1 MDGFWT
7 WLASAFTTFEV
18 PLTIFFTIVIAVLVR
33 WILLLINRR
42 VVRQIVSG
50 VKRRTRTDVT
60 QAIMSSPMVAYRIV
74 QRTRTMASVLDN
86 LVTWAIAGLA
96 IIIILQALG
105 ASITAVVASVGFIG
119 VALGI
124 GAQATVKDLLNG
136 LFMVFED
143 QLGVGDIVDLGVAT
157 GIVESVG
164 VRVTTLRDVNGTLWF
179 VRNGEIERVGNMSQ
193 GWARVIVDLAV
204 PYETDVDA
212 VEAKLL
218 ETMVAM
224 ASSAKWRSN
233 IIEKPEVWG
242 LETISAEAL
251 VIRLVMKTRTN
262 AKDDV
267 SRELRM
273 RLKNALDEMGVRLP
287 SLNTVV
293 LAGFDD
299 ATRIRGARPPKTAAI
314 PTMAEAAATAAAA
327 RPSKAPKA
335 PRAPRA
341 PRASKTPPTSSRPSA
356 SSTPQTSSRPSTQPK
371 PPAPKAGS

>member
-1 MDGFWT
+1 MDGFWGA
-7 WLASAFTTFEV
+7 LNDISTTFTV
-18 PLTIFFTIVIAVLVR
+18 PLTIFVTIVIAVLVR

-50 VKRRTRTDVT
+50 VKKRSRTDDT
-60 QAIMSSPMVAYRIV
+60 QAIMSSPLVANRIV

-86 LVTWAIAGLA
+86 LTTWVIAGIAL
-96 IIIILQALG
+96 IIILKTLSADMTTVVT
-105 ASITAVVASVGFIG
+105 SIGFVG

-124 GAQATVKDLLNG
+124 GAQTTVKDLLNG

-143 QLGVGDIVDLGVAT
+143 QVGVGDIVDLGPAT

-179 VRNGEIERVGNMSQ
+179 VRNGEINRVGNMSQ
-193 GWARVIVDLAV
+193 GWARVIIDLAV
-204 PYETDVDA
+204 PYDTDVDA

-224 ASSAKWRSN
+224 ASSAKWRTN
-233 IIEKPEVWG
+233 IIEKPEIWG

-273 RLKNALDEMGVRLP
+273 RLKAALDEMGIKLP

-299 ATRIRGARPPKTAAI
+299 ATRIRGSRPPKTAVI
-314 PTMAEAAATAAAA
+314 PTVAEAAAKAAAA
-327 RPSKAPKA
+327 RSPKA
-335 PRAPRA
+335 VPKTPRAPRA
-341 PRASKTPPTSSRPSA
+341 PRT
-356 SSTPQTSSRPSTQPK
+356 
-371 PPAPKAGS
+371 PKAKP

>member
-1 MDGFWT
+1 MDGFWG
-7 WLASAFTTFEV
+7 WLNSVFTMFEV

-42 VVRQIVSG
+42 VVRQVVSG
-50 VKRRTRTDVT
+50 VKKRTRTDDT
-60 QAIMSSPMVAYRIV
+60 QAIMSSPMVANRIV

-96 IIIILQALG
+96 LIIILQTLG

-193 GWARVIVDLAV
+193 GWSRVIVDLAV

-218 ETMVAM
+218 ETMITM

-233 IIEKPEVWG
+233 ILEKPEVWG

-273 RLKNALDEMGVRLP
+273 RLKNTLDEMGVRLP

-314 PTMAEAAATAAAA
+314 PTVAEAAASAAAAA
-327 RPSKAPKA
+327 RTSKA

-341 PRASKTPPTSSRPSA
+341 PRKPPT
-356 SSTPQTSSRPSTQPK
+356 
-371 PPAPKAGS
+371 PKAGA